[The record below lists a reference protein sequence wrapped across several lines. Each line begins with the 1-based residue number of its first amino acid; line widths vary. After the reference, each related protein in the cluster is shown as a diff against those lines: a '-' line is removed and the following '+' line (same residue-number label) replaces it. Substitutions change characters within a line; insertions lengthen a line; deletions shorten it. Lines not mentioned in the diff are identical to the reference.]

1 MRSLKVTLCAG
12 AAVTV
17 AALAPTAYAADGPGL
32 SVTPSTPAPGTDI
45 GVRVSG
51 CTGTTATA
59 ASAAFVTDAH
69 LSGGEGTLV
78 GETRV
83 RSSVRAGSYDVRVS
97 CAGSDLKGAL
107 TVVTRPVGHGPHRS
121 TPSPHT
127 SPVAPVHAG
136 GGGTAHLSSSVA
148 DSSVADSSV
157 DVDDARA
164 AGPGAAQAVT
174 GLVLAGVA
182 AVAVALRSVRRSRGT
197 D

>member
-17 AALAPTAYAADGPGL
+17 AALAPTAYAVDGPGL
-32 SVTPSTPAPGTDI
+32 SVTPSPPAPGTDI
-45 GVRVSG
+45 ALRVSG

-83 RSSVRAGSYDVRVS
+83 RSSVRGGSYDVRVS
-97 CAGSDLKGAL
+97 CAGTDLKGTL
-107 TVVTRPVGHGPHRS
+107 TVVTRPVGHGPHPS

-136 GGGTAHLSSSVA
+136 GGGTAHLS
-148 DSSVADSSV
+148 SSVADSSV

-182 AVAVALRSVRRSRGT
+182 AVAIALRSVRRGRGT
-197 D
+197 G